1 MDQLAA
7 ERGKLIHALFERLPA
22 VAPEKRRSAADRWLE
37 RVGGVADA
45 NVRTDIARTVLGVL
59 EDVRFADLFGP
70 DSLAEAPIAAVIG
83 DGVVVSGTVDR
94 LRVTPERIQVID
106 FKTGRQIPL
115 TPDEIPPYHA
125 RQMAAYVEALG
136 VIFPGRT
143 IEAALLYTN
152 GPKLLIVPD
161 AFLAMHKP
169 GYAPAQ
175 QSYDLP
181 G

>member
-1 MDQLAA
+1 M
-7 ERGKLIHALFERLPA
+7 
-22 VAPEKRRSAADRWLE
+22 RR
-37 RVGGVADA
+37 
-45 NVRTDIARTVLGVL
+45 NVT
-59 EDVRFADLFGP
+59 
-70 DSLAEAPIAAVIG
+70 
-83 DGVVVSGTVDR
+83 R
-94 LRVTPERIQVID
+94 LRVTPELIQVID
-106 FKTGRQIPL
+106 FKTGRVIPL
-115 TPDEIPPYHA
+115 MPEEIPPYHA

-152 GPKLLIVPD
+152 GPKLLAIPPR
-161 AFLAMHKP
+161 FLAMHKP